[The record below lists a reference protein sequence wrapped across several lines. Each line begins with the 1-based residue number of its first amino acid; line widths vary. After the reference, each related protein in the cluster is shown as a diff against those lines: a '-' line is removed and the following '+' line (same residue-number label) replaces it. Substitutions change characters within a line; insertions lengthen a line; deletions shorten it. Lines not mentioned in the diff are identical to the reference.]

1 LFKLLSLDL
10 GPFDDKKEKLW
21 EQCRIDLENESSA
34 NWDNL
39 TKEIQKKVGFDE
51 KSNIWRNQRY
61 RSATTKSWNS
71 IIIKQTENL

>member
-1 LFKLLSLDL
+1 MFKLLSLDL

-71 IIIKQTENL
+71 IIIKQTQNL

>member
-71 IIIKQTENL
+71 IIIKQTQNL

>member
-1 LFKLLSLDL
+1 MFKLLSLDL